1 MADLSEFNFHTG
13 NSLYQL
19 NIYLNITTPSQ

>member
-13 NSLYQL
+13 NSLYEL
-19 NIYLNITTPSQ
+19 NIYLNITRPSQ